1 MLESFL
7 FTTRGEGL
15 VPLASSGQRPG
26 MLVNILQCTGQA
38 PTTKNSLVQNVTS
51 AKVENP
57 RVS

>member
-38 PTTKNSLVQNVTS
+38 PTTKNYPAQNVNCVK
-51 AKVENP
+51 AEKP
-57 RVS
+57 